1 MGSIVAVLGFDE
13 RHVVRSILRLGFRN
27 VDSIQLIVPDKQE
40 MDRRTVEAINR
51 IRKLA
56 NAAAVSRGETHKVD
70 YEDFDKAV
78 LQIADILAS
87 VTLGG
92 SNTVL
97 SLGGGMRVLV
107 IEAYTAVLSMPEELR
122 KYVKIVI
129 DFETGERYV
138 EVKPHIPSYRLLSKD
153 EILILKEAEKGE
165 ATPTKISKKLGIP
178 KSSAWKKLAQ
188 MVKEGLLTKEARG
201 SYKQTKKAMLLL
213 FFMEKHGEKA

>member
-56 NAAAVSRGETHKVD
+56 NAAAVSRVETHKVD

-129 DFETGERYV
+129 DFETGEGYV

-201 SYKQTKKAMLLL
+201 SYRQTKKAMLLL
-213 FFMEKHGEKA
+213 SFMEKYGEKA

>member
-56 NAAAVSRGETHKVD
+56 NAAAVSRVETHKVD

-129 DFETGERYV
+129 DFETGEGYV

-165 ATPTKISKKLGIP
+165 ATPTEISKKLGIP

-201 SYKQTKKAMLLL
+201 SYRQTKKAMLLL
-213 FFMEKHGEKA
+213 FFMEKHEEKA

>member
-56 NAAAVSRGETHKVD
+56 NAAAVSRVETHKVD

-129 DFETGERYV
+129 DFETGEGYV

-201 SYKQTKKAMLLL
+201 SYRQTKKAMLLL
-213 FFMEKHGEKA
+213 FFMEKHEEKA

>member
-40 MDRRTVEAINR
+40 MDRRTAEAINR

-56 NAAAVSRGETHKVD
+56 NAAAVSRVETHKVD